1 MPGSAATGLGACP
14 TVLDWNATN
23 AATGQYVLSG
33 VLAGFVF
40 GGIVAVLSTKESRNP
55 PEAARALKLL
65 FSAFFGLA
73 VTAYLFADLS
83 GDNNCLR
90 AQSEEVL
97 VGGLLGTFA
106 IIMIVALTWL
116 IVAYGLYADGVLR
129 FLRGLIYV
137 ASGFVVGLLC
147 TSSYTY
153 LDAVL
158 PHGTS
163 NVVPVSMYVI
173 GGPIWLAAVLAE
185 SGAARRLRIRAIR
198 NLKRANYSPGSTN
211 GNRTTRSSA
220 VDWCAWAALGYLAA
234 ASFADSFVLA
244 SSESLWRS
252 PRLPGIYAVAWSSLL
267 VPLVVLV
274 LALRALA
281 LDPKPD
287 EIRDGDINREL
298 ANPEPKIEETS
309 LQHWPSPQT
318 PPRHTNAVLA
328 NSNGLGWPAEPPEQK
343 VR

>member
-1 MPGSAATGLGACP
+1 MLASAATGPGSCP
-14 TVLDWNATN
+14 TVLDWNPVT

-40 GGIVAVLSTKESRNP
+40 GGIVVVLSTKESRNP

-73 VTAYLFADLS
+73 VTAYLFADQAA
-83 GDNNCLR
+83 DENCLR
-90 AQSEEVL
+90 AQSEEAL

-106 IIMIVALTWL
+106 IIMIVSLTWL
-116 IVAYGLYADGVLR
+116 IVAYGLHADGVLR

-163 NVVPVSMYVI
+163 NLVLDSMYVI
-173 GGPIWLAAVLAE
+173 GLLIWLAAVLAE
-185 SGAARRLRIRAIR
+185 SGAAAWLTAWSTRRL
-198 NLKRANYSPGSTN
+198 KWVNYSPGSTT
-211 GNRTTRSSA
+211 GNRTVRSSA
-220 VDWCAWAALGYLAA
+220 VDWCAWAALGYLAL
-234 ASFADSFVLA
+234 ASAADSFVLA

-267 VPLVVLV
+267 IPLVVLV

-287 EIRDGDINREL
+287 QIPGSDVNREP
-298 ANPEPKIEETS
+298 ANPEPRIEQTS
-309 LQHWPSPQT
+309 LQRW
-318 PPRHTNAVLA
+318 RVAANA
-328 NSNGLGWPAEPPEQK
+328 PAPYDCGPDEQ
-343 VR
+343 

>member
-1 MPGSAATGLGACP
+1 MQGGAVAGVGACP

-65 FSAFFGLA
+65 FSSFFGLA
-73 VTAYLFADLS
+73 VTAYLFADQS
-83 GDNNCLR
+83 ADNNCLR
-90 AQSEEVL
+90 AQSEEVI

-116 IVAYGLYADGVLR
+116 IVAYGLHADGVLR

-163 NVVPVSMYVI
+163 NAVLISMYVI
-173 GGPIWLAAVLAE
+173 GALIWLAAVLAK
-185 SGAARRLRIRAIR
+185 SGAARRLTTWAIR
-198 NLKRANYSPGSTN
+198 RPGRANYSPGSTT
-211 GNRTTRSSA
+211 GNRTTRGSA
-220 VDWCAWAALGYLAA
+220 VDGCAWAALGYLAV

-267 VPLVVLV
+267 IPLVVLV

-281 LDPKPD
+281 PDPKLD
-287 EIRDGDINREL
+287 EIRDAGLNREL
-298 ANPEPKIEETS
+298 ADPEPKIDETS
-309 LQHWPSPQT
+309 LQHWRSSQT
-318 PPRHTNAVLA
+318 PPRHPTAVRA
-328 NSNGLGWPAEPPEQK
+328 NNVGLGWPAEPP
-343 VR
+343 